1 MLGVAAGCTVCRS
14 SSRCPLFAAAKHSLC
29 SAACSVLGSKWRAH
43 GAGKGGMLWLPRTA
57 LLPKAA
63 VGAHGAAV
71 CELASAASEF
81 SFGVRELRA
90 ARDSVWHH
98 G

>member
-1 MLGVAAGCTVCRS
+1 
-14 SSRCPLFAAAKHSLC
+14 
-29 SAACSVLGSKWRAH
+29 
-43 GAGKGGMLWLPRTA
+43 MLWLPRTA